1 MTTTD
6 FEFEHFNPNFETFFI
21 TMDEFEDA
29 EMRASFE
36 FMRINMMVAQERIAI
51 TNAIANI
58 GASADA
64 NDHEAQARINQ
75 MQAIVDDIDWNIFH
89 VSRADNGIITI
100 REAVDDGDTDKA
112 EFIMDR
118 VRGEVNSIA
127 ETFMR
132 IRDWREI

>member
-1 MTTTD
+1 MATTD
-6 FEFEHFNPNFETFFI
+6 FEFEHFDPNTEFFVSI
-21 TMDEFEDA
+21 VEFEDA
-29 EMRASFE
+29 EMRASIE
-36 FMRINMMVAQERIAI
+36 FMRINMMVAEERIAI
-51 TNAIANI
+51 ANAIESVE
-58 GASADA
+58 ASAGADTP
-64 NDHEAQARINQ
+64 ETQARINQ

-89 VSRADNGIITI
+89 ISNSDNGIIPI
-100 REAVDDGDTDKA
+100 HEAVSDGDTDKA

>member
-6 FEFEHFNPNFETFFI
+6 FEFEHFDPNTEFFVSI
-21 TMDEFEDA
+21 VEFEDA
-29 EMRASFE
+29 EMRASIE
-36 FMRINMMVAQERIAI
+36 FMRINMMVAEERSAIINAIERIE
-51 TNAIANI
+51 
-58 GASADA
+58 ASTDAD
-64 NDHEAQARINQ
+64 DSEAQARINQ
-75 MQAIVDDIDWNIFH
+75 MQAIVDDINWNIFH
-89 VSRADNGIITI
+89 ISNSDNGIITI
-100 REAVDDGDTDKA
+100 REAVRDGDTDRA